1 MQQIRR
7 VHVLEALEY
16 LINDVLLVDVLEDI
30 GADNCVKIRV
40 HKVED
45 QIDVPIVLGAN
56 DILQADDILMT
67 GQLLQEDN
75 LSKSTLG
82 IRCVLEGIEVLL
94 ERHYILGLL
103 VDSFP
108 HDTVGALT

>member
-1 MQQIRR
+1 M
-7 VHVLEALEY
+7 HVLQALKH

-45 QIDVPIVLGAN
+45 QIDVPIVLGTN
-56 DILQADDILMT
+56 DILQADYILMPR
-67 GQLLQEDN
+67 QLLQEDN

-82 IRCVLEGIEVLL
+82 ISCVLEGIEVFL

-103 VDSFP
+103 VDCFP